1 MEFLAEMFL
10 CTKCNCSI
18 PTYHMQLMCLT
29 STHNMSFVLG
39 QKLIIDPHLYQ
50 YLDGC
55 LTYCIST
62 VLITWK
68 LLLLQEEDFS
78 TECGQVVGQS

>member
-1 MEFLAEMFL
+1 
-10 CTKCNCSI
+10 
-18 PTYHMQLMCLT
+18 MQLLHTHAVDMCLT
-29 STHNMSFVLG
+29 LTHNMNFVLG
-39 QKLIIDPHLYQ
+39 YKLFIDPHLHQ